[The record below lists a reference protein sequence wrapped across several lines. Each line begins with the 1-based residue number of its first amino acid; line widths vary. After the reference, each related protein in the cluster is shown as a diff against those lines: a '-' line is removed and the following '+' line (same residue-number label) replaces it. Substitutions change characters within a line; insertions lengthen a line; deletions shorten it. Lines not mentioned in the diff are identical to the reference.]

1 MAVYFELLIIDLHN
15 PVLAPGFFMPAS
27 LLIVAALRALVFCYI
42 QKRGLLAVSL

>member
-27 LLIVAALRALVFCYI
+27 LLIVAALRTLDFCYI
-42 QKRGLLAVSL
+42 QRRLLVVSL

>member
-27 LLIVAALRALVFCYI
+27 LLIVAALR
-42 QKRGLLAVSL
+42 

>member
-27 LLIVAALRALVFCYI
+27 LLIVALRALGFCYI